1 MGPGGGAKATAM
13 KTYRMLVHERG
24 CVQPVELIAEMKSD
38 LRAVEF
44 ARQRIVAYPR
54 ILSIEIWSGPD
65 RVCRVQSRA
74 AEVAASGG
82 SVELGVVAKDSL
94 LVERN
99 ATGRA

>member
-1 MGPGGGAKATAM
+1 M
-13 KTYRMLVHERG
+13 KTYRMFVHERG
-24 CVQPVELIAEMKSD
+24 SSQPFELIAQMKSD

-44 ARQRIVAYPR
+44 ARQRIVAFPR
-54 ILSIEIWSGPD
+54 ILAIEIWSGES

-74 AEVAASGG
+74 AEAAASVG
-82 SVELGVVAKDSL
+82 VELGVVAKDAL

>member
-24 CVQPVELIAEMKSD
+24 CVQPIELIAEMKSD

-54 ILSIEIWSGPD
+54 ILSIEIWSGSD

-74 AEVAASGG
+74 AELAASGG
-82 SVELGVVAKDSL
+82 VELGVVAEDAL

-99 ATGRA
+99 AAGRA